1 MARIRIKR
9 LESELFKLIST
20 TINFK
25 LCDKNLTM
33 VTITGVRL
41 SNDLSYLRIFFSH
54 FDETKTKNV
63 LRSLKKSGGFIK
75 NEIAK
80 AKFMRKIPE
89 LIFEYDKLE
98 ENARDLDKIF
108 AKIQA
113 EEKEKND
120 H

>member
-9 LESELFKLIST
+9 LESELFKLLST

-25 LCDKNLTM
+25 LRDNNLTM
-33 VTITGVRL
+33 VTVTGVKL
-41 SNDLSYLRIFFSH
+41 TNVLSYLRVFFSH
-54 FDETKTKNV
+54 FDETKTENV
-63 LRSLKKSGGFIK
+63 LRSLNKSSGFLK

-80 AKFMRKIPE
+80 AKFMRKIPD
-89 LIFEYDKLE
+89 ISFEYDKLE

-113 EEKEKND
+113 EKKED
-120 H
+120 E

>member
-9 LESELFKLIST
+9 LESELFKLLSSTIS
-20 TINFK
+20 FK
-25 LCDKNLTM
+25 LRDNNLTM
-33 VTITGVRL
+33 VTVTGVKL

-54 FDETKTKNV
+54 FDNTKTEHV
-63 LRSLKKSGGFIK
+63 LKSLQKSSGFLK

-89 LIFEYDKLE
+89 IIFEYDKLE
-98 ENARDLDKIF
+98 EDARDLDKIF
-108 AKIQA
+108 AKIRA
-113 EEKEKND
+113 EKRDNND

>member
-20 TINFK
+20 TVSFK
-25 LCDKNLTM
+25 LRDSHLAM

-41 SNDLSYLRIFFSH
+41 SNELSYLRIFFSH
-54 FDETKTKNV
+54 FDETSTEDV
-63 LRSLKKSGGFIK
+63 LRSLQRSSGFLK

-89 LIFEYDKLE
+89 LSFEYDKLE

-108 AKIQA
+108 AKIEA
-113 EEKEKND
+113 EQKDNE
-120 H
+120 

>member
-20 TINFK
+20 IISFK
-25 LCDKNLTM
+25 LNDNNLTM
-33 VTITGVRL
+33 VTVTGVKL
-41 SNDLSYLRIFFSH
+41 TNDLSYLRIFYSH
-54 FDETKTKNV
+54 FDETKTEDV
-63 LRSLKKSGGFIK
+63 QRSLNKSSGFFK

-89 LIFEYDKLE
+89 IIFEYDKLE

-108 AKIQA
+108 AKIDA
-113 EEKEKND
+113 EKKEEE
-120 H
+120 